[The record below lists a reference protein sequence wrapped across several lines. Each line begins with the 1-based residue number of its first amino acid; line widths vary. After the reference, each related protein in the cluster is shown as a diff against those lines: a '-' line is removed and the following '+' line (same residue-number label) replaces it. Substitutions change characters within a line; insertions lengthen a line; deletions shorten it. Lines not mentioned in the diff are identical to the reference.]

1 MRVGAETRGGWPGI
15 VLIWAISVAGAISV
29 VVLAYSGATD
39 WFGDTTR
46 LGVFGAL
53 GVVFAASVIGALAVQ
68 FATRRPDGFVIRTS
82 ASIGGAA
89 VVVALAV
96 LAVAPVAVG

>member
-1 MRVGAETRGGWPGI
+1 VSTETQGGWPSI
-15 VLIWAISVAGAISV
+15 VLVWAISLAGAISV
-29 VVLAYSGATD
+29 IALAYSGAAD

-53 GVVFAASVIGALAVQ
+53 GVVFAASVLGALAVQ
-68 FATRRPDGFVIRTS
+68 LATRRPDGFVIRAS

>member
-1 MRVGAETRGGWPGI
+1 MSTETQGGWPGI
-15 VLIWAISVAGAISV
+15 VLVWAISVAGAISV
-29 VVLAYSGATD
+29 IALAYSGAAD
-39 WFGDTTR
+39 RFGDTTR

-96 LAVAPVAVG
+96 LAAAPVAMG

>member
-1 MRVGAETRGGWPGI
+1 MLASAETRRGWPGV
-15 VLIWAISVAGAISV
+15 VLIWVISLAGAISV
-29 VVLAYSGATD
+29 VALAYGGATD

-68 FATRRPDGFVIRTS
+68 LASRRPDGFVARTS

-96 LAVAPVAVG
+96 LAVAPVAIG

>member
-1 MRVGAETRGGWPGI
+1 MGTETQGGWPGI
-15 VLIWAISVAGAISV
+15 VLVWAISVAGAISV
-29 VVLAYSGATD
+29 IALAYSGAAD
-39 WFGDTTR
+39 WFGDATR

-82 ASIGGAA
+82 ASIGGAT